1 MKFDKFLPLLFF
13 QGYLSLTLILYL
25 FGPWPW
31 RNDETTNVINYLI
44 SSQLAICFGYII
56 GVLFNKTFSVRYKK
70 FDALKGVNFIKLSV
84 LINLIIFIPLSLSR
98 TGSLIPDIFFG
109 FLNPGEAYHN
119 NLLRL
124 QAGNPY
130 IYAEYIKALLSPWII
145 GLLPVLCVYWSS
157 LNSIH
162 KVLGIICVFAGLSF
176 YIATGTNKGLADI
189 VITLPWFIFL
199 YQKIKNPESSIKIIN
214 IVIFIV
220 LAFIFLIL
228 FGISMKGRG
237 NVLADAYFADRL
249 ILANYQFAAS
259 SIFPEFIHMIYITI
273 TKYLCHGY
281 YALSLSLNID
291 HSSTFGLGNS
301 MVLARNADHFF
312 NTNYFETNSI
322 PGLLESSLGYSK
334 QGLWHSIYPWL
345 ASDFGFTGALF
356 VVSFFGFLLAVIWLR
371 VISIRDPFDIVLLYL
386 MLILFY
392 YIPANNQVFQCLE
405 TLICF
410 FICLIYL
417 SKGAIKDLFGR
428 NLWLSK
434 K

>member
-1 MKFDKFLPLLFF
+1 MKFEKFLPLLFF

-31 RNDETTNVINYLI
+31 RNDQTPNVINFLI
-44 SSQLAICFGYII
+44 SSQVAICFGYIT

-70 FDALKGVNFIKLSV
+70 FNALKGVNFIKFSV
-84 LINLIIFIPLSLSR
+84 LINIIIFIPLSLSR
-98 TGSLIPDIFFG
+98 TGSMIPDIFFG
-109 FLNPGEAYHN
+109 LLNPGDAYHN
-119 NLLRL
+119 NFLRL
-124 QAGNPY
+124 KAGNPY
-130 IYAEYIKALLSPWII
+130 IYAEYIKAFLSPWII
-145 GLLPVLCVYWSS
+145 GLLPVLCIYWNH
-157 LNSIH
+157 LNSLYR
-162 KVLGIICVFAGLSF
+162 VLGIICILTGLSF

-199 YQKIKNPESSIKIIN
+199 YQKIKNPEASIKIIN

-220 LAFIFLIL
+220 LVFIFLIL
-228 FGISMKGRG
+228 FGMSLKGRG
-237 NVLADAYFADRL
+237 NVLADSYFADKL
-249 ILANYQFAAS
+249 ISVDYKFATS
-259 SIFPEFIHMIYITI
+259 SIFPEFICMIYISI

-281 YALSLSLNID
+281 YALSLSFNID
-291 HSSTFGLGNS
+291 HPSTFGFGNS

-312 NTNYFETNSI
+312 NTNYFEANSI
-322 PGLLESSLGYSK
+322 PGLLESSLGYK
-334 QGLWHSIYPWL
+334 KLKLWHSIYPWL
-345 ASDFGFTGALF
+345 ASDFGFIGALV

-386 MLILFY
+386 MLIIFY

-417 SKGAIKDLFGR
+417 SKATITDLFVR
-428 NLWLSK
+428 NLRLSK